1 MPKSRFEQTLTVLVG
16 IAAVVAASL
25 ATLQLD
31 AGRKGDRA
39 SLLGARLPV
48 RIFERIAASGIRSNY
63 HIETARNSIGLG
75 LEGLARQLTAA
86 RASGAAAD
94 FETSLGGSQFA
105 ASKRLQAAAAEME
118 KIDPRSRGVD
128 PATAA
133 AILATVQQLQQDV
146 KRQGELVDASSRY
159 GSQGSRAI
167 FGLSLAAIAAALL
180 GLAAVLRLGAGG
192 RIALVA
198 GTVALVAS
206 VGWGAWAAAT

>member
-1 MPKSRFEQTLTVLVG
+1 MAKSRSEQMLTVLVG
-16 IAAVVAASL
+16 VAAVVAALL
-25 ATLQLD
+25 ATLQQD

-48 RIFERIAASGIRSNY
+48 QIFERIAASGIRSNY
-63 HIETARNSIGLG
+63 HIETARNSIGVG

-94 FETSLGGSQFA
+94 FETSLGASQFA
-105 ASKRLQAAAAEME
+105 VSKRLQAAAVEME

-128 PATAA
+128 AKTTA
-133 AILATVQQLQQDV
+133 AILATTNQLGQDV
-146 KRQGELVDASSRY
+146 KRQGRYVDESSRY

-180 GLAAVLRLGAGG
+180 GLAAVLRTGAGG
-192 RIALVA
+192 RIALGA
-198 GTVALVAS
+198 GTIALVAS
-206 VGWGAWAAAT
+206 IGWGAWAVAT